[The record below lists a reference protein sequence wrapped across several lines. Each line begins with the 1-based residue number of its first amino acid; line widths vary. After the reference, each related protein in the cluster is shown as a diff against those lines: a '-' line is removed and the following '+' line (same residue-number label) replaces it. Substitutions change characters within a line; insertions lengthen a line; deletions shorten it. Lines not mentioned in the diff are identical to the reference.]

1 MAEPTI
7 ARPNAEYRTA
17 LIRLPALL
25 GVSSGSSSAS
35 TIGSVG
41 VGPNLILAG
50 NSVEIA
56 SISSLCSKTVSVTT
70 SGASTASAT
79 SATVSVAANSSALAN
94 SSLAKIFVSYFSAS
108 ISARCCLMYLS
119 KTLSPSVTPASISS
133 AFRLACPIVISLASS
148 KSKIDS
154 VSCSNGLLSFSVI
167 KILSMPLSAVLL
179 VPQNIGRDQLL
190 GFRYKVFVFYLLYY
204 RI

>member
-25 GVSSGSSSAS
+25 GVSSGRSSAS

-56 SISSLCSKTVSVTT
+56 SISGLCSKTVSVT

-79 SATVSVAANSSALAN
+79 SATVSEAANSSALAN

-148 KSKIDS
+148 NSKIDS
-154 VSCSNGLLSFSVI
+154 VSCSNGFLSFSVI
-167 KILSMPLSAVLL
+167 KILSMPLSAVLH
-179 VPQNIGRDQLL
+179 VPQNIGRDQL
-190 GFRYKVFVFYLLYY
+190 
-204 RI
+204 

>member
-25 GVSSGSSSAS
+25 GVSSGRSSAS

-50 NSVEIA
+50 NSVEMA
-56 SISSLCSKTVSVTT
+56 SISGLCSKTVSVTSGT
-70 SGASTASAT
+70 SGTSTTSAT
-79 SATVSVAANSSALAN
+79 SATVSAAANSSALAN

-154 VSCSNGLLSFSVI
+154 VSCSNGFLSFSVI
-167 KILSMPLSAVLL
+167 KILSMPLSAFLH
-179 VPQNIGRDQLL
+179 VPQNIGIDQL
-190 GFRYKVFVFYLLYY
+190 
-204 RI
+204 

>member
-25 GVSSGSSSAS
+25 GVSSGRSSAS

-50 NSVEIA
+50 NSVEMA
-56 SISSLCSKTVSVTT
+56 SISGLCSKTVSVTSGT
-70 SGASTASAT
+70 STTPAT

-154 VSCSNGLLSFSVI
+154 VSCSNGFLSFSVI
-167 KILSMPLSAVLL
+167 KILSMPLSAFLH
-179 VPQNIGRDQLL
+179 VPQNIGRDQL
-190 GFRYKVFVFYLLYY
+190 
-204 RI
+204 